1 MTKARALKRRY
12 ILFEYRG
19 PPVAADQ
26 LKRSLYAEALRFF
39 GEYGLSF
46 AALKLV
52 GYDSGERCGIIRC
65 ERGRLDDVLGFLAL
79 IGSLEGAECRIVA
92 VKSSGTIRGLG
103 APASVAAA
111 RPGK

>member
-19 PPVAADQ
+19 PSIGADQ

-46 AALKLV
+46 VALKLV
-52 GYDSGERCGIIRC
+52 GYDPNECRGVLRC
-65 ERGRLDDVLGFLAL
+65 ERGRLDEVLGFLAL
-79 IGSLEGAECRIVA
+79 TSSIEGAACRIVA

-103 APASVAAA
+103 APAAATA

>member
-19 PPVAADQ
+19 PEMVEDQ

-39 GEYGLSF
+39 GELGLSH

-52 GYDSGERCGIIRC
+52 SYDKAKRNGVIRC
-65 ERGRLDDVLGFLAL
+65 ERDYLERVLGFLAL
-79 IGSLEGAECRIVA
+79 LGSLEGAEARIVA
-92 VKSSGTIRGLG
+92 LKSSGTLKSLVLDSTQSR
-103 APASVAAA
+103 
-111 RPGK
+111 